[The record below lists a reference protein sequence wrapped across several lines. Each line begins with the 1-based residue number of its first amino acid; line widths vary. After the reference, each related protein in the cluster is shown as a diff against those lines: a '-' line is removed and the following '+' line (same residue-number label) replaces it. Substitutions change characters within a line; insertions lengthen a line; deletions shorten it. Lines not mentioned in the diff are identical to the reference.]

1 MSVKLKSLYI
11 QNFRNIKTTFLEN
24 MNDVNLFIGKN
35 NIGKSN
41 YLRAIRCFLEAIESQ
56 SLYTKGIL
64 DKEDI
69 MNDTGAKELALIG
82 VLEVSDQY
90 YIAWVGCTQ
99 QKKEIYTY
107 HLIMKISDKEYRGFR
122 KLMIHYKREMEAYNK
137 LVETFLDKIDRVK
150 YFNATSEQYK
160 KDHEY
165 VSSLTMDLKIEETI
179 NAHKYIED
187 NLNLSDSAMLL
198 LKTND
203 IDMQNIQADILL
215 KLKRDINLYD
225 KYIQDLIKEV
235 KEIEK
240 VIKNT
245 WEINLGESEVYSIR
259 FQNENI
265 KIGQAIINNNK
276 IIFQPEKKEE
286 VTLEDAHRLFSLK
299 NRKEHFDAWM
309 NFRNMC
315 KKLLGIEIDVFFN
328 QENQPVIDV
337 GDNLINLNGTGIRE
351 IFRIILDIELQG
363 PEIILIEEPEIHLH
377 FELQQRL
384 SEYLQLKAK
393 HAQVFITSHSTAFVE
408 ETYDK
413 SVYLIKR
420 KEEEE
425 NGVQLLD
432 SESLDQVISELGY
445 NAQALLI
452 KKLLIFVEGKT
463 DKLIVDTYLQKFYPQ
478 MLSKIGCIDMK
489 GETKYKYFANAE
501 SLEIFEKS
509 GVETFFILDSDY
521 KTLDEKE
528 RKISQ
533 HPERSSLVF
542 WPGVCIENLFLS
554 PVVLEK
560 FITAKDETKKK
571 ELDEI
576 EEIMKKTYAD
586 IKIDSSRKYIREK
599 YLKAIYPEKSS
610 KDSVEDT
617 DGLKAWFNEKRTKM
631 RKELEV
637 EVDIDSIIEEFD
649 ALWENKLDEVVPG
662 DKFLIKFCENIGN
675 LTYKK
680 NEKNVRYLIEDLS
693 KEEWPIGFTQIMEKI
708 IRKANNRVL
717 ESV

>member
-1 MSVKLKSLYI
+1 MSIKLKSLYI
-11 QNFRNIKTTFLEN
+11 QNFRNIKTTYLED

-41 YLRAIRCFLEAIESQ
+41 YLRATRCFLEAIGSQ

-69 MNDTGAKELALIG
+69 MNNTDANELALMG

-90 YIAWVGCTQ
+90 YIACVGCTQ
-99 QKKEIYTY
+99 KKKEIYTY
-107 HLIMKISDKEYRGFR
+107 HLIMKISDKAYGNFQE
-122 KLMIHYKREMEAYNK
+122 LMVHYKREQESYSG
-137 LVETFLDKIDRVK
+137 LVEMFLDNIEQVK
-150 YFNATSEQYK
+150 DFNAASEQYK
-160 KDHEY
+160 KDYEY
-165 VSSLTMDLKIEETI
+165 VSSLTIDLKIEETI

-198 LKTND
+198 LETNA
-203 IDMQNIQADILL
+203 IDMQDIKTDILL
-215 KLKRDINLYD
+215 KLKREISSYD
-225 KYIQDLIKEV
+225 RYVQELIKGLKEV
-235 KEIEK
+235 EK
-240 VIKNT
+240 VIKDM
-245 WEINLGESEVYSIR
+245 WEINLGESKVNSIR

-265 KIGQAIINNNK
+265 TISQEIIKNNK
-276 IIFQPEKKEE
+276 IMFQPEKKEG
-286 VTLEDAHRLFSLK
+286 VTSEDAHRLFSLK
-299 NRKEHFDAWM
+299 NRKENFDVWM

-315 KKLLGIEIDVFFN
+315 KRMLGIEIDVFFN

-351 IFRIILDIELQG
+351 IFRIILDIELLR

-393 HAQVFITSHSTAFVE
+393 YAQVFITSHSTAFVE

-425 NGVQLLD
+425 NSIQLLD

-452 KKLLIFVEGKT
+452 KKMLIFVEGKT
-463 DKLIVDTYLQKFYPQ
+463 DKLIVDTYLQKFHPQ

-521 KTLDEKE
+521 KTPDEKE

-554 PVVLEK
+554 PVILDK
-560 FITAKDETKKK
+560 FIKAKDGTKMMDV
-571 ELDEI
+571 DEVGR
-576 EEIMKKTYAD
+576 IMKKTYTD
-586 IKIDSSRKYIREK
+586 IKIESSRKYIREK
-599 YLKAIYPEKSS
+599 YLTAIYPEKNS
-610 KDSVEDT
+610 KDAVHDIE
-617 DGLKAWFNEKRTKM
+617 GLKEWFNKKRAKM
-631 RKELEV
+631 REQLDLEI
-637 EVDIDSIIEEFD
+637 DIDKVMKEFNT
-649 ALWENKLDEVVPG
+649 LWEKKLDEVVPG
-662 DKFLIKFCENIGN
+662 DKFLAKFCENVGDIA
-675 LTYKK
+675 YKK
-680 NEKNVRYLIEDLS
+680 NEKNVRYLINDLS
-693 KEEWPIGFTQIMEKI
+693 QEEWPTDFMKIMDEI
-708 IRKANNRVL
+708 IRKANN
-717 ESV
+717 